1 MIKYRNHISSAL
13 LFQLI
18 QNTVLAILLSSNIR
32 FYSAWHHKLNID
44 RSLYHENI
52 ELRKIVD
59 MKTQVYNILK
69 KAASTRPTFS
79 YSSILRFTILSLIF
93 VIAFSV
99 RMLPIRWGYYLNE
112 YDPYYQYRQTKYI
125 VENGLMGWLS
135 WHDYLSWYPW
145 GNIIRIHAYP
155 GLPLLAA
162 TIYTIMNTLGLHF
175 TIYPTLDPLQMDP
188 VYNFCVIFPVIMGSI
203 TCIVIYFLGRE
214 LGGEAVGM
222 LSAFFLALDPSHIG
236 RTSLGFFDDETVGIL
251 SLLLF
256 IFFFNKSISGKDS
269 ESMNLKKTLF
279 SAETGWAV
287 AAGLTLGYLCASWG
301 ASRYV
306 VVMTALFALV
316 LLLLRRASQRLLISY
331 AVTFFI
337 TISIASCVPRLGSR
351 FPLDYLGTKFNFA
364 HDTLSVYLVFFLLL
378 FNEIIR
384 IKDRSKRI
392 GYSLAVT
399 ALLAAGLLFLWRS
412 GKIAPLGAKFIA
424 VIYPSIR
431 FKNPILWSVAEHR
444 ASAWGTFY
452 YNFGINT
459 FLLPVGLYFAAL
471 MATNLSIF
479 TIIYGL
485 TSAFS
490 ASSMIRLNILMSA
503 PMSLL
508 SALAIVRLLRPF
520 ILSLRE
526 TEAPAPKKYRIRRIF
541 RKETSMAVIS
551 LVFILLLLT
560 YVIGTDFMIS
570 PDQRR
575 GPRFCLQAYTPTT
588 ISSAGLPVRPLD
600 TVKDWLNALTW
611 IRLNTPPSPTRPG
624 DNGTVIASWWDYGY
638 WITAIANRTSLAD
651 NGTWN
656 TTQIQQIGRMFM
668 SNEEEAIKIL
678 KRYKVTHVLVF
689 TVFRVIEGPYGGFYP
704 YLGGGGDESKWQWM
718 ARIAFGPGGDE
729 PFGNLTL
736 GFDYVDVNNNHMY
749 DRDDKIVANEKG
761 QNTTLFKLIHY
772 AVGTVVRGEPYSY
785 MIMPEGKVMTIGYIH
800 LKHFEKAYFSQE
812 YGSITPASGTRY
824 VALVCVYKVNYPSK

>member
-1 MIKYRNHISSAL
+1 
-13 LFQLI
+13 
-18 QNTVLAILLSSNIR
+18 
-32 FYSAWHHKLNID
+32 
-44 RSLYHENI
+44 
-52 ELRKIVD
+52 

-69 KAASTRPTFS
+69 KAASTRPTLS
-79 YSSILRFTILSLIF
+79 HSSMLRFTILALIF

-99 RMLPIRWGYYLNE
+99 RILPIRWGYYLSE

-125 VENGLMGWLS
+125 VKNGLMGWLS

-145 GNIIRIHAYP
+145 GNVIRKHAYP

-162 TIYTIMNTLGLHF
+162 TIYTIMNTLGLRF
-175 TIYPTLDPLQMDP
+175 SIYPTLDPLQMDP

-222 LSAFFLALDPSHIG
+222 LSALFLALDPSHIG

-251 SLLLF
+251 SFLLF
-256 IFFFNKSISGKDS
+256 ILFFNKSISGGDS

-301 ASRYV
+301 ASRYA
-306 VVMTALFALV
+306 VVMTALYALI
-316 LLLLRRASQRLLISY
+316 LLVLRRASQRLLISY

-378 FNEIIR
+378 FNEIMH
-384 IKDRSKRI
+384 IKDKSKRI
-392 GYSLAVT
+392 GYSLAVI
-399 ALLAAGLLFLWRS
+399 ALLAAGLLFLWWS
-412 GKIAPLGAKFIA
+412 GKIAPIGTKFIA

-431 FKNPILWSVAEHR
+431 FNNPILWSVAEHR

-503 PMSLL
+503 PTSLL
-508 SALAIVRLLRPF
+508 SALAIVRLLKPF
-520 ILSLRE
+520 MLSLRE
-526 TEAPAPKKYRIRRIF
+526 TETPRKYRVRRTF
-541 RKETSMAVIS
+541 RKETSMIVIS

-570 PDQRR
+570 PDRRR
-575 GPRFCLQAYTPTT
+575 GPRFCLQAYVPTT
-588 ISSAGLPVRPLD
+588 ISSAGLSVRPLD

-611 IRLNTPPSPTRPG
+611 IRLNTPPSPTKPG
-624 DNGTVIASWWDYGY
+624 DAGTVIASWWDYGY

-678 KRYKVTHVLVF
+678 KRYNVTHVLVF
-689 TVFRVIEGPYGGFYP
+689 TVFQVIEGPYGGFYP

-718 ARIAFGPGGDE
+718 ARIAFGPDGDE

-736 GFDYVDVNNNHMY
+736 GFDYIDINNNHMY
-749 DRDDKIVANEKG
+749 DRDDRIIANERG
-761 QNTTLFKLIHY
+761 QNTTLFKLMYY
-772 AVGTVVRGEPYSY
+772 AVGTVVQDKPYSH
-785 MIMPEGKVMTIGYIH
+785 IVMPGGKIMTIDSIH
-800 LKHFEKAYFSQE
+800 LKYFEKAYFSQE
-812 YGSITPASGTRY
+812 YGSITFVPGTRY
-824 VALVCVYKVNYPSK
+824 VALVCIYKVNYSSNDL